1 MGGRGCAETGRLRG
15 VGFGPRGGPG
25 KPGKPGS
32 QSRGGWAAGAGR
44 YWLAEV
50 TGGLLLA
57 DGGLASLGDLAA
69 NRAVGQGVGAG
80 LGSGVATSRS
90 NSLSLGR
97 CPGTR
102 AMLVG
107 VPGNAFS
114 QHLTS
119 DTAFAGTASINTRDP
134 NEWARRGVGCA
145 AGDSDPIAGFSQ
157 GCMRA
162 RTPLETAARSGGLR
176 DVHISLS
183 RRRWASFRRSSGLC
197 RPDCSL
203 RGVRPS
209 VYCGYCLRRKD
220 RQNCRNLPSP
230 PTSTDRGTKY
240 FVPNPLTRSNAAFLC
255 ASCSM
260 TKSDAACT
268 AASKR

>member
-1 MGGRGCAETGRLRG
+1 MGSPGRRG
-15 VGFGPRGGPG
+15 LG
-25 KPGKPGS
+25 K
-32 QSRGGWAAGAGR
+32 
-44 YWLAEV
+44 L
-50 TGGLLLA
+50 GGL
-57 DGGLASLGDLAA
+57 GGD
-69 NRAVGQGVGAG
+69 RAVGQGVGAG

-183 RRRWASFRRSSGLC
+183 RRRWAHHRFDVPQASVDPTARSVACAHPFIVGIASAARTARTAETFHRRQ
-197 RPDCSL
+197 P
-203 RGVRPS
+203 
-209 VYCGYCLRRKD
+209 
-220 RQNCRNLPSP
+220 
-230 PTSTDRGTKY
+230 
-240 FVPNPLTRSNAAFLC
+240 PLTEVRST
-255 ASCSM
+255 SYQ
-260 TKSDAACT
+260 T
-268 AASKR
+268 R